1 MSSDLK
7 TRFINHMILHR
18 YSKHTIRNYVR
29 VISDLAKFY
38 NKPPDQISNEQ
49 IQEYLVYLIKDRKLS
64 WGTCNN
70 YYAGLACLYR
80 RVLKRD
86 KSTFTLPPQPSIKKL
101 PQILS
106 VEEVKRLFEATCNL
120 KHRVLLKIIYSA
132 GLRVGEAIKLEP
144 RHIESDPS
152 RMMIRVEQAK
162 GKKDRYTLLSE
173 HLLDE
178 LRVYWQKYK
187 PVKWLFPGNDGRH
200 LTYAGAR
207 LAYVKAKKKPV

>member
-1 MSSDLK
+1 MSSELK
-7 TRFINHMILHR
+7 TRFVNHMILSR

-29 VISDLAKFY
+29 VIGDLAKFH
-38 NKPPDQISNEQ
+38 NKPPDQLNNEQ

-64 WGTCNN
+64 WGSCNN
-70 YYAGLACLYR
+70 YYAGLAGLYK

-86 KSTFTLPPQPSIKKL
+86 ESTFTLPPRPKIKKL

-106 VEEVKRLFEATCNL
+106 VEEVRRLFEGACNL
-120 KHRVLLKIIYSA
+120 KHRVLLKTIYSA
-132 GLRVGEAIKLEP
+132 GLRVGEAIRLEP

-152 RMMIRVEQAK
+152 RMMIRVEPAK
-162 GKKDRYTLLSE
+162 GKKDRYTLLSK
-173 HLLDE
+173 HLLEE

-187 PVKWLFPGNDGRH
+187 PVKWLFPGNEGRH